1 MKINNLIYIFCFFL
15 STTFLKAQNVINT
28 MNTYVGTGSGR
39 NQHAADNN
47 AIQDLIHKIAE
58 GYSSAF
64 VGLDDFLLD
73 DPVNQSVSSIVIG
86 TYNNYIEVGSER
98 EVLTDSPRPS
108 VTRTMHIDAIEQMFS
123 MRRDKMDDMLKSA
136 AKAEKSAKIDDALR
150 YYNWAYYL
158 LLSLPEW
165 NSIAYNGE
173 KLIDVIPT
181 KVEEILDKISFA
193 KRQSDSKNI
202 VLEVTYK
209 GKPVTSIDYKYFDG
223 KDWSNIY
230 SAKDGVGFLELR
242 SKNFDDIQ
250 VRCEC
255 NFIEEAHID
264 RDVSPLVDIFCGLVI
279 KNDIIDVENNVN
291 TMSED
296 DYWAGMNEKTY
307 TDDYLERD
315 TLPLLSDKESLPY
328 KMRIQKVLAAIESGK
343 YSSVNDLFSL
353 NGLDIFNKLI
363 SYGKARIVDD
373 NISLNFTSLY
383 GDVICRSVP
392 MNFSFKNNNR
402 QFVENVCFVFNSD
415 TLIDRVS
422 FGLDQR
428 AEDDILSHKSWSEYA
443 RKILTEFLENYKTA
457 YALKRIDYLRQIF
470 DDDAYIIVGKVSQR
484 PSQTDDS
491 GQKYISNQYVQR
503 YHKSKEEYMEQLEH
517 CFNSNEFINIRFA
530 ENDIEKAGKGGEV
543 YGIQI
548 KQDYYSTNYG
558 DSGYLFLMVDL
569 NDPLLPVIKV
579 RVWMPERDPNFKGLP
594 NFY

>member
-1 MKINNLIYIFCFFL
+1 MN
-15 STTFLKAQNVINT
+15 AQNDIIS
-28 MNTYVGTGSGR
+28 MNTYIGTGSGR

-58 GYSSAF
+58 GYSSVF
-64 VGLDDFLLD
+64 SGLDDYLLN
-73 DPVNQSVSSIVIG
+73 DPVNQSISSVVIS
-86 TYNNYIEVGSER
+86 TYNNYIETGSER
-98 EVLTDSPRPS
+98 EVLNDSPRSS
-108 VTRTMHIDAIEQMFS
+108 VTRTMRADAIEQMFS
-123 MRRDKMDDMLKSA
+123 MRKEKMYDMLKSA
-136 AKAEKSAKIDDALR
+136 VKAEKSAKIDDALR

-158 LLSLPEW
+158 LLSLPGW
-165 NSIAYNGE
+165 NTIAENGE
-173 KLIDVIPT
+173 KLIDMIPSR
-181 KVEEILDKISFA
+181 VDEILDKMSFA
-193 KRQSDSKNI
+193 KRQYDSKSVI
-202 VLEVTYK
+202 LDVTYK
-209 GKPVTSIDYKYFDG
+209 SKPVTSVDYKYYDG

-230 SAKDGVGFLELR
+230 SAKDGVGVLDFR
-242 SKNFDDIQ
+242 SKIPDEIQ
-250 VRCEC
+250 VKCEC

-264 RDVSPLVDIFCGLVI
+264 RDVYSLVDVFCGLVS
-279 KNDIIDVENNVN
+279 KNDIKAVDNVSNIVSDMSYNNNLGEIDFLLTN
-291 TMSED
+291 
-296 DYWAGMNEKTY
+296 
-307 TDDYLERD
+307 DYLERD
-315 TLPLLSDKESLPY
+315 TLPLLTDQESLPY
-328 KMRIQKVLAAIESGK
+328 KKRIAKVIAAIESGK
-343 YSSVNDLFSL
+343 YSSVDNLFSL
-353 NGLDIFNKLI
+353 NGLDIYNKLI

-373 NISLNFTSLY
+373 RLSIKYTSLY

-392 MNFSFKNNNR
+392 MIFSFKNNNR

-484 PSQTDDS
+484 PSQTDDA

-503 YHKSKEEYMEQLEH
+503 YRKSKDEYMDQLER

-569 NDPLLPVIKV
+569 NDPQLPVIKV